1 MPPVDA
7 ELGIGYH
14 CLVLGRLLVDISLG
28 VVAGLAHLVGDAV
41 LGSRGPG
48 TEARVVVLGN
58 VYEEEMLVADCSK

>member
-14 CLVLGRLLVDISLG
+14 SLVLGRLLVDISLG
-28 VVAGLAHLVGDAV
+28 VVASLAHLVGDAV

-48 TEARVVVLGN
+48 TEARVVVFGN
-58 VYEEEMLVADCSK
+58 VFVEEMLVAGSS